1 MQYVI
6 DHHATQMAQE
16 VLAPV
21 PHLLF
26 QEYLL
31 SEQNQQRVKTCN
43 QHEDTLQI
51 GPDLPKD
58 KTMFLM
64 TRFPCY

>member
-6 DHHATQMAQE
+6 DHRATQMAQE
-16 VLAPV
+16 VLAPA

-31 SEQNQQRVKTCN
+31 SEGTKSTKSK
-43 QHEDTLQI
+43 
-51 GPDLPKD
+51 DL
-58 KTMFLM
+58 
-64 TRFPCY
+64 